1 MFLFHVPP
9 SKLQSGFR
17 KRTDNKIAL
26 CVFSDG
32 CKEEGELSVV
42 NESAM
47 SYTEETGEEDQDD
60 GALTLDDL
68 KSDNTASSPYVT
80 QHAGSTPKVYACC
93 KHLMWLNDK
102 KIKTEYTAKS

>member
-1 MFLFHVPP
+1 M
-9 SKLQSGFR
+9 
-17 KRTDNKIAL
+17 
-26 CVFSDG
+26 
-32 CKEEGELSVV
+32 SVV

-47 SYTEETGEEDQDD
+47 SYTEETGQDDQDDD

-93 KHLMWLNDK
+93 RHLISFVIKLNRLNSSNRQQ
-102 KIKTEYTAKS
+102 KSY